1 MSALYQL
8 PVFGLALTLTVYLVS
23 FGLYHRL
30 GRPGLLSPVLVSVV
44 VIASVLQLTGM
55 PYDLYLEQVALLTIL
70 LGPATVALALPL
82 LRHGRALLSS
92 APAVVAALVAGGVVS
107 IGATVGAMAALGA
120 DEATLRAAL
129 PRSVT
134 SPVGLTIAES
144 LQASVPLAVVLT
156 LVSGTLGAVV
166 GPALLTLVR
175 VRDERARGFAIGLTS
190 HGIGTSRV
198 LGESAVAGGWSS
210 AAMVL
215 NALAMTVTL
224 PLVAARRSGCARAP
238 PPAGPGGPGGGGAA
252 TSADDEPAVHLQRT
266 DQMAAGVA
274 RDPDALRAARIRD
287 EDPSGGVLAPGHHEV
302 AVVRARDPQQL
313 PVVDVQDRGLPGRCG
328 IRCGREGDLGGA
340 SLVGADPSGEVGEV
354 GAVVADALGGGL
366 PRR

>member
-1 MSALYQL
+1 MSALYEL
-8 PVFGLALTLTVYLVS
+8 PVFGLTLTLVVYLLS
-23 FGLYHRL
+23 YGLYHRA

-44 VIASVLQLTGM
+44 VIATVLQLTGM
-55 PYDLYLEQVALLTIL
+55 PYALYLEQVALLTLL

-82 LRHGRALLSS
+82 LRNGRALLAS
-92 APAVVAALVAGGVVS
+92 APAVLGTLVVAGVVS
-107 IGATVGAMAALGA
+107 ISVTVGAMVALGA

-144 LQASVPLAVVLT
+144 LGASVPLAVVLT

-166 GPALLTLVR
+166 GPALLSLVR

-198 LGESAVAGGWSS
+198 LGESMVSGGWSS

-224 PLVAARRSGCARAP
+224 P
-238 PPAGPGGPGGGGAA
+238 
-252 TSADDEPAVHLQRT
+252 
-266 DQMAAGVA
+266 
-274 RDPDALRAARIRD
+274 
-287 EDPSGGVLAPGHHEV
+287 
-302 AVVRARDPQQL
+302 
-313 PVVDVQDRGLPGRCG
+313 
-328 IRCGREGDLGGA
+328 
-340 SLVGADPSGEVGEV
+340 
-354 GAVVADALGGGL
+354 VVAHLVTG
-366 PRR
+366 